1 MIDIKRLGGFTD
13 EATDSIEGQ
22 VGVLKDLGWSNLEL
36 RAVNKQQIADLTDK
50 EFDHVLSVLSDNH
63 INVMSLGSN
72 IANWGQ
78 SILSPFEETKELL
91 SKTLPRA
98 VALKAKYVRIMSYSI
113 LTDES
118 KRVLDNQ
125 YEDERFR
132 RLNYIV
138 SAFLDK
144 GIIPL
149 HENCFTYGGLSYEH
163 TLKLLDNVKD
173 LKLVFDTGNPPID
186 VDVRSGYPYRYQDS
200 FEFYRNVRE
209 FIAHVHIKDSY
220 IDEAGNECYTYP
232 GEGKGDVL
240 RIVRDLENSGYSG
253 YYSME
258 PHMALVFHNSS
269 IKHSE
274 DERFNNFIE
283 YGKRFM
289 KLTD

>member
-13 EATDSIEGQ
+13 EAADSIDGQ
-22 VGVLKDLGWSNLEL
+22 VRVLKDLGWSNIEL
-36 RAVNKQQIADLTDK
+36 RTVNKKQIADLTDK
-50 EFDHVLSVLSDNH
+50 EFDHVLDVLSDNH

-78 SILSPFEETKELL
+78 SILSPFEETKELI
-91 SKTLPRA
+91 SRTLPRA
-98 VALKAKYVRIMSYSI
+98 IALKAQYVRIMSYSI
-113 LTDES
+113 LTDEN
-118 KRVLDNQ
+118 KRVL
-125 YEDERFR
+125 EDQHDEERFR

-138 SAFLDK
+138 STFVDK
-144 GIIPL
+144 GILPL

-163 TLKLLDNVKD
+163 TLKMLDNVKD
-173 LKLVFDTGNPPID
+173 LRLVFDTGNPPID
-186 VDVRSGYPYRYQDS
+186 VDVRSGFPYKYQDS

-220 IDEAGNECYTYP
+220 IDKAGNECYTYP

-240 RIVRDLENSGYSG
+240 KIVKNLEATGFNGF
-253 YYSME
+253 YSME
-258 PHMALVFHNSS
+258 PHMALVFHNSA

-274 DERFNNFIE
+274 DERRNNFIE

-289 KLTD
+289 EITD